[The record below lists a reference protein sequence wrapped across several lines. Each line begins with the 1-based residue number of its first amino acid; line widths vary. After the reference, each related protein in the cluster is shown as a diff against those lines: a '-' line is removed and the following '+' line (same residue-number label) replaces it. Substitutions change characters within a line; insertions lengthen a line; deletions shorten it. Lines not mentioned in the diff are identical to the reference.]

1 MINQTKKIIINKILC
16 FIVVF
21 VDICIMNFLNIKQL
35 LGEKGISGKEL
46 AEAVNVTENAI
57 SLIINGKRQPR
68 FELLKQIAD
77 YLEVPFERLF
87 KTDDRYNDLYTVDE
101 NGTFIFIGRVD
112 LNEIKK
118 LTDK

>member
-1 MINQTKKIIINKILC
+1 MLQ
-16 FIVVF
+16 
-21 VDICIMNFLNIKQL
+21 IKEL
-35 LGEKGISGKEL
+35 LRIKGITAGQL
-46 AEAVNVTENAI
+46 AEAVGVSYTSIN
-57 SLIINGKRQPR
+57 LIINNKQQPR

-118 LTDK
+118 LTNK